1 MFRDIQHGILQFT
14 VKITR
19 SRQKIGAAPCF
30 FIILPR
36 NVYK

>member
-1 MFRDIQHGILQFT
+1 MFRNIQHGILQFT
-14 VKITR
+14 VKITW
-19 SRQKIGAAPCF
+19 SRPKIGAAPCF